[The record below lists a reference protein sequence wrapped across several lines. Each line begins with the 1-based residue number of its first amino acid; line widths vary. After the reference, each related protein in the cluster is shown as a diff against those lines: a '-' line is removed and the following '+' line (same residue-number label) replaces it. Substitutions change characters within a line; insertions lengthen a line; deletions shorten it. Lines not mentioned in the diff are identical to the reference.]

1 MSLLK
6 DTQQI
11 AFGSAFSSIVYFA
24 KETYPPFIYFLLAT

>member
-11 AFGSAFSSIVYFA
+11 AFGSAFSFIVYFA